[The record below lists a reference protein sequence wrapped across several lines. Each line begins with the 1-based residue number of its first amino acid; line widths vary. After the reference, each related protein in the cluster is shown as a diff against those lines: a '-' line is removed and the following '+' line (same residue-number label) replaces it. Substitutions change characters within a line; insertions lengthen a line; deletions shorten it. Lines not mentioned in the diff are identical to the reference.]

1 MPSTLTSTE
10 PIQTRPVDSAHASTS
25 PAVARLTAL
34 WALAEVGLGGALH
47 AFRLPLTGL
56 LVGSSAVVLLALIAH
71 AARRDG
77 RPIRRTL
84 LTATAIVLGVKAAAS
99 PHAPVGAYLAVA
111 FQGGLASIVLPMLG
125 RTTGPLVLGVVALA
139 ESAIQRVLVMTLLF
153 GAAFWD
159 AVDALVG
166 LAVRQIGPLVGITDG
181 PASASVW
188 LVGVYIGLHVA
199 MGIVAGVLG
208 GRLPRRVFRASEGA
222 EARLLADEAR
232 QHVDSR
238 VSDQKQSARAWWRRP
253 VVRRLA
259 LVALLLGAYALLGLA
274 DETTRPLV
282 AASVAFGRAVVLVG
296 VWMAVVAPLLLRL
309 LHRWADGSA
318 RGVEVARTADQLP
331 HLAAL
336 ARLAWRRTQ
345 GRGLTRPIAFAT
357 LVTSAALVSPISGS
371 PPNP

>member
-1 MPSTLTSTE
+1 MESTS
-10 PIQTRPVDSAHASTS
+10 SSSS

-56 LVGSSAVVLLALIAH
+56 LVGSSAVVLLSLIAH

-84 LTATAIVLGVKAAAS
+84 LTATAVVLGVKAAAS

-111 FQGGLASIVLPMLG
+111 FQGGLAALVLPVVG
-125 RTTGPLVLGVVALA
+125 QTVGPLVLGVVALA
-139 ESAIQRVLVMTLLF
+139 ESAVQRVLVMTLLF

-159 AVDALVG
+159 AVDALVA
-166 LAVRQIGPLVGITDG
+166 LAVRQIGPLVGIADG

-188 LVGVYIGLHVA
+188 LVGVYVGVHVA
-199 MGIVAGVLG
+199 MGVVAGVLG
-208 GRLPRRVFRASEGA
+208 GRLPRRVFRASGEA
-222 EARLLADEAR
+222 EAMALAAEAHQHVEAR
-232 QHVDSR
+232 ASTR
-238 VSDQKQSARAWWRRP
+238 TQSGRAWWRRP
-253 VVRRLA
+253 IVRRLT

-282 AASVAFGRAVVLVG
+282 AATIAFGRAIVLVSA
-296 VWMAVVAPLLLRL
+296 WLMVVAPLVLRL
-309 LHRWADGSA
+309 LHRWAESSSQGI
-318 RGVEVARTADQLP
+318 EVARTADQLP

-336 ARLAWRRTQ
+336 ARIAWRRTQ
-345 GRGLTRPIAFAT
+345 GRGAMRLITFAT
-357 LVTSAALVSPISGS
+357 LVTSAALAS
-371 PPNP
+371 PPPTSPSAP